1 MYKITLTVL
10 VPETEGE
17 QVRQALQAAVNR
29 LQLCASPLLT
39 VARVSGP
46 VEPNQW
52 LDTGPDV
59 QVRGIWKFQVR
70 PDPRVDYY
78 EERVLMVLEIGGC
91 QVHLLGYPTDDSS
104 VPPGYEWELP
114 TGLGKLLGCEEELA
128 RELVEA
134 LAYQVLDEFA
144 VMPVPPGQAGVPWP
158 LVQQVLE

>member
-17 QVRQALQAAVNR
+17 QARHTLQVAVNR

-59 QVRGIWKFQVR
+59 QVRGIWK
-70 PDPRVDYY
+70 
-78 EERVLMVLEIGGC
+78 LSLI
-91 QVHLLGYPTDDSS
+91 HI
-104 VPPGYEWELP
+104 
-114 TGLGKLLGCEEELA
+114 
-128 RELVEA
+128 
-134 LAYQVLDEFA
+134 
-144 VMPVPPGQAGVPWP
+144 
-158 LVQQVLE
+158 